1 MMIDNDNN
9 LNNNDNDN
17 GFTLTTK
24 SVICGL
30 LVKSTLN
37 LFTKLTAISLILAP
51 FSVKIIFQLVVLF
64 GQNIIVNLI
73 GLLW

>member
-24 SVICGL
+24 SGICGL
-30 LVKSTLN
+30 
-37 LFTKLTAISLILAP
+37 
-51 FSVKIIFQLVVLF
+51 
-64 GQNIIVNLI
+64 
-73 GLLW
+73 

>member
-30 LVKSTLN
+30 
-37 LFTKLTAISLILAP
+37 
-51 FSVKIIFQLVVLF
+51 
-64 GQNIIVNLI
+64 
-73 GLLW
+73 

>member
-24 SVICGL
+24 SVICRL
-30 LVKSTLN
+30 
-37 LFTKLTAISLILAP
+37 
-51 FSVKIIFQLVVLF
+51 
-64 GQNIIVNLI
+64 
-73 GLLW
+73 